1 MATTKKKATAKKK
14 PPVKKPPVRKP
25 EETQDDTKSKA
36 IHAIA
41 PERVPSAQAVRDSYI
56 VYVMKDTAKGR
67 AATPA
72 EHAAD
77 MQRINAYI
85 ERNGGKCSLYGDD
98 NDRVFVSL
106 VRGLK
111 REIWTDLATVI
122 AAGGN
127 VTVYGPMTI
136 MKD

>member
-14 PPVKKPPVRKP
+14 PPVTKPKESP
-25 EETQDDTKSKA
+25 DDTKSKA
-36 IHAIA
+36 VRAIA
-41 PERVPSAQAVRDSYI
+41 PERVPSAQAVRDSPV

-77 MQRINAYI
+77 MKRINAYI
-85 ERNGGKCSLYGDD
+85 ERCGGKCSLYGDD

-106 VRGLK
+106 VCGLK
-111 REIWTDLATVI
+111 PEIWKDLATFI

-127 VTVYGPMTI
+127 VTVDGPLTI
-136 MKD
+136 LKD